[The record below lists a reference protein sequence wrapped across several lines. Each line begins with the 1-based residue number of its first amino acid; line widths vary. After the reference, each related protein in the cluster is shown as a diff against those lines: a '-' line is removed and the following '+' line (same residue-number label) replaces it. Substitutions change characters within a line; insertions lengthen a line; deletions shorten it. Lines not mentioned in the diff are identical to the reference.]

1 MKNKITLYIIL
12 FELLAILITILH
24 MGILIGLGASI
35 GTLTGY
41 ILSFTSMSYIKGG
54 VIASVSMLLSSAVI
68 DRFRY
73 YNKNDY
79 LDIIIPD
86 INSTI
91 KTSLRFCGIKS
102 SVSSLIKVS
111 ASFAIGACLVSSNL
125 TSPTAI
131 GALTATLFSII
142 YVALL
147 QVNKL
152 KQPDSSVSE
161 IEISNSSITDIKP

>member
-1 MKNKITLYIIL
+1 
-12 FELLAILITILH
+12 

-41 ILSFTSMSYIKGG
+41 ILSFTSMSFIKGG
-54 VIASVSMLLSSAVI
+54 VIASVSMLLSSAI
-68 DRFRY
+68 TDTLRY

-79 LDIIIPD
+79 LDIIVPD

-91 KTSLRFCGIKS
+91 KISFGIKS

-111 ASFAIGACLVSSNL
+111 AAFTIGACLVSSNFV
-125 TSPTAI
+125 SPTAI
-131 GALTATLFSII
+131 GALTATVFSII

-147 QVNKL
+147 QVNKS